1 MVWGDGK
8 YKEPPALQL
17 AALFLHGTV
26 EPVGNSDRFDENEI
40 LRPQKFIMTVSQPRP
55 CHLERGCMSLEI
67 TEWRLIMWF
76 SDRGSVVFSNV
87 TNPLMVSRKCP

>member
-26 EPVGNSDRFDENEI
+26 GPVGNSDRFVENEI
-40 LRPQKFIMTVSQPRP
+40 LRPQKFIMTVSQPAA
-55 CHLERGCMSLEI
+55 LSSRGDCMPLEI